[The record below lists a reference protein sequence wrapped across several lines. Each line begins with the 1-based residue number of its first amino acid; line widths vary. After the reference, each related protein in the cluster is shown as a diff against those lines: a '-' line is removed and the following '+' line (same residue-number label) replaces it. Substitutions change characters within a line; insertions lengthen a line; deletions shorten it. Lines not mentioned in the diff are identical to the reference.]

1 VSSVEYR
8 ALRDAITTR
17 SHLRAGLA
25 LAGFVAWAALLAA
38 VLVAIPV
45 PLAAVLPLM
54 LLVIT
59 FEVIRPLH
67 FGAERIGRYVQVFY
81 EEAGSGPDGPL
92 EAPAWERAAMRF
104 GAAVPGA
111 AGHPLFVPLFALADA
126 VNFLAVVLPGPLTI
140 EIGWM
145 AVPHVAFLIW
155 LLRADHAMRTQR
167 ETDLARYRAL
177 KETTK
182 TRS

>member
-81 EEAGSGPDGPL
+81 EEVESGPDGPL
-92 EAPAWERAAMRF
+92 VAPAWERTAMRF
-104 GAAVPGA
+104 GAMPGA

-126 VNFLAVVLPGPLTI
+126 VNFLAVVLPGPVPI

-155 LLRADHAMRTQR
+155 LLRADRTMRTQR
-167 ETDLARYRAL
+167 DSDLARYREL

-182 TRS
+182 TRR